1 MDFLD
6 ALILGILQGITEFLP
21 VSSSGHLVLGQKLLG
36 INVPGNAFEVILHI
50 GTLMSILV
58 VFWPDIH
65 RLLGGINDPH
75 ARRYIFNLLLG
86 TTPAIIVGLTLKD
99 QVALMFDNAHS
110 VALAL
115 IITGIILIF
124 SKWFLNKKSDLTLVR
139 GFCIGMAQA
148 LAIIPGISRSGAT
161 ICTGLMMG
169 LSSEEA
175 ARFSFLLA
183 IPAIA
188 GAGLITAIDIDKISI
203 GMDVMA
209 VGLLSSFLV
218 GLVALKWLLN
228 LLKTGKFYWFGVYCL
243 LLGIIVAWI

>member
-1 MDFLD
+1 M
-6 ALILGILQGITEFLP
+6 
-21 VSSSGHLVLGQKLLG
+21 LGQKLLG

-75 ARRYIFNLLLG
+75 VRRYIFNLVLG
-86 TTPAIIVGLTLKD
+86 TTPAIIVGLSLKD

-115 IITGIILIF
+115 IITGIILVF
-124 SKWFLNKKSDLTLVR
+124 SKWFLNKKSDLTLVK
-139 GFCIGMAQA
+139 GFCIGLAQA

-161 ICTGLMMG
+161 ICAGLMMG

-183 IPAIA
+183 IPAIT
-188 GAGLITAIDIDKISI
+188 GAGLLTAIDIDKISI
-203 GMDVMA
+203 GIDVMA

-228 LLKTGKFYWFGVYCL
+228 LLKTGKFHWFGVYCL
-243 LLGIIVAWI
+243 LLGIIAAWI

>member
-21 VSSSGHLVLGQKLLG
+21 VSSSGHLVIGQKLLG

-65 RLLGGINDPH
+65 RLLGDIKDYNT
-75 ARRYIFNLLLG
+75 RIYIFTLLLG
-86 TTPAIIVGLTLKD
+86 TTPAIIVGLLSKD
-99 QVALMFDNAHS
+99 QIASMFDNTHT

-115 IITGIILIF
+115 IVTGIILIS
-124 SKWFLNKKSDLTLVR
+124 SKWFLNKKSDLTLIK
-139 GFCIGMAQA
+139 GFNIGLAQA
-148 LAIIPGISRSGAT
+148 LAIIPGISRSGVT

-169 LSSEEA
+169 LSTKEA

-183 IPAIA
+183 IPAIS
-188 GAGLITAIDIDKISI
+188 GAGILTAMDIDKISL
-203 GMDVMA
+203 GMDVIF
-209 VGLLSSFLV
+209 VGFLSSFLV
-218 GLVALKWLLN
+218 GLAALKWLLN
-228 LLKTGKFYWFGVYCL
+228 LLKTGKFHWFGVYCL
-243 LLGIIVAWI
+243 LLGIIAAWI

>member
-36 INVPGNAFEVILHI
+36 INIPGNAFEVILHI

-65 RLLGGINDPH
+65 RLLNEMKDAH
-75 ARRYIFNLLLG
+75 VRTYIFTLVLG
-86 TTPAIIVGLTLKD
+86 TTPAIIVGLSLKG
-99 QVALMFDNAHS
+99 QFALMFDNVHS

-115 IITGIILIF
+115 IVTGIILIF
-124 SKWFLNKKSDLTLVR
+124 SKWFLNKKSDLTLVK
-139 GFCIGMAQA
+139 GFGIGLAQA

-169 LSSEEA
+169 LSTEEA

-188 GAGLITAIDIDKISI
+188 GAGLLTAIDIDKISL

-218 GLVALKWLLN
+218 GWVALKWLLN
-228 LLKTGKFYWFGVYCL
+228 LLKTGKFHWFGVYCL
-243 LLGIIVAWI
+243 LLGIIAAWI

>member
-1 MDFLD
+1 MDLLD

-58 VFWPDIH
+58 LFWPDIH
-65 RLLGGINDPH
+65 RLLDGINDPH
-75 ARRYIFNLLLG
+75 VRRYIFNLVLG
-86 TTPAIIVGLTLKD
+86 TIPAIIVGLSLKD
-99 QVALMFDNAHS
+99 QVISMFDNAYS

-124 SKWFLNKKSDLTLVR
+124 SKWFLNKKSDLTLVK
-139 GFCIGMAQA
+139 GFCIGLAQA

-161 ICTGLMMG
+161 ICAGLMMG

-183 IPAIA
+183 IPAMA
-188 GAGLITAIDIDKISI
+188 GAGLLTAIDIDKISI

-228 LLKTGKFYWFGVYCL
+228 LLKTGNFYWFGVYCL
-243 LLGIIVAWI
+243 LLGLIAASI

>member
-1 MDFLD
+1 MDILD

-65 RLLGGINDPH
+65 RLLSGINDPH
-75 ARRYIFNLLLG
+75 VRRYIFKLVLG
-86 TTPAIIVGLTLKD
+86 TTPAIIVGLSLKD

-124 SKWFLNKKSDLTLVR
+124 SKWFLNKKSDLTLVK
-139 GFCIGMAQA
+139 GFCIGLAQA

-161 ICTGLMMG
+161 ICAGLMMG

-188 GAGLITAIDIDKISI
+188 GAGFLTAIDIDEISI
-203 GMDVMA
+203 GMNVMA

-243 LLGIIVAWI
+243 LLGIIAAWI

>member
-36 INVPGNAFEVILHI
+36 INIPGNAFEVILHI

-65 RLLGGINDPH
+65 RLLGDIKDYNT
-75 ARRYIFNLLLG
+75 RIYIFTLLLG
-86 TTPAIIVGLTLKD
+86 TTPAIIVGLLSKD
-99 QVALMFDNAHS
+99 QIASMFDNTYT

-115 IITGIILIF
+115 IVTGIILIS
-124 SKWFLNKKSDLTLVR
+124 SKWFLNKKSDLTLIK
-139 GFCIGMAQA
+139 GFNIGLAQA
-148 LAIIPGISRSGAT
+148 LAIIPGISRSGVT

-169 LSSEEA
+169 LSTKEA

-183 IPAIA
+183 IPAIS
-188 GAGLITAIDIDKISI
+188 GAGILTAMDIDKISL
-203 GMDVMA
+203 GMDVIF
-209 VGLLSSFLV
+209 VGFLSSFLV
-218 GLVALKWLLN
+218 GWAALKWLLN
-228 LLKTGKFYWFGVYCL
+228 LLRTGKFHWFGVYCL
-243 LLGIIVAWI
+243 LLGIIAACI

>member
-21 VSSSGHLVLGQKLLG
+21 VSSSGHLVIGQKLLG

-65 RLLGGINDPH
+65 RLLGDIKDYNT
-75 ARRYIFNLLLG
+75 RIYIFTLLLG
-86 TTPAIIVGLTLKD
+86 TTPAIIVGLLSKD
-99 QVALMFDNAHS
+99 QIASMFDNTHT

-115 IITGIILIF
+115 IVTGIILIS
-124 SKWFLNKKSDLTLVR
+124 SKWFLNKKSDLTLIK
-139 GFCIGMAQA
+139 GFNIGLAQA
-148 LAIIPGISRSGAT
+148 LAIIPGISRSGVT

-169 LSSEEA
+169 LSTKEA

-183 IPAIA
+183 LPAIS
-188 GAGLITAIDIDKISI
+188 GAGILTAMDIDKISL
-203 GMDVMA
+203 GMDVIF
-209 VGLLSSFLV
+209 VGFLSSFLV
-218 GLVALKWLLN
+218 GWAALKWLLN
-228 LLKTGKFYWFGVYCL
+228 LLKTGKFHWFGVYCL
-243 LLGIIVAWI
+243 LLGIIAAWI

>member
-65 RLLGGINDPH
+65 RLFSEIKDAH
-75 ARRYIFNLLLG
+75 VRKYIFTLVLG
-86 TTPAIIVGLTLKD
+86 TIPAIIVGLSLKG
-99 QVALMFDNAHS
+99 QIALMFDNAHS

-115 IITGIILIF
+115 IVTGIILIF
-124 SKWFLNKKSDLTLVR
+124 SKWFSNKKSNLTLVK
-139 GFCIGMAQA
+139 GFVIGLAQA

-169 LSSEEA
+169 LSAEEA

-188 GAGLITAIDIDKISI
+188 GAGILTAMDIDKISL
-203 GMDVMA
+203 GMDVIA

-218 GLVALKWLLN
+218 GWAALKWLLN
-228 LLKTGKFYWFGVYCL
+228 LLKTGKFHWFGVYCL

>member
-21 VSSSGHLVLGQKLLG
+21 VSSSGHLVIGQKLLG

-65 RLLGGINDPH
+65 RLLGDIKDYNT
-75 ARRYIFNLLLG
+75 RIYIFTLLLG
-86 TTPAIIVGLTLKD
+86 TTPAIIVGLLSKD
-99 QVALMFDNAHS
+99 QIALMFDNTHT

-115 IITGIILIF
+115 IVTGIILIS
-124 SKWFLNKKSDLTLVR
+124 SKWFLNKKSDLTLIK
-139 GFCIGMAQA
+139 GFNIGVAQA
-148 LAIIPGISRSGAT
+148 LAIIPGISRSGVT
-161 ICTGLMMG
+161 ICTGLAMG
-169 LSSEEA
+169 LSTKEA

-183 IPAIA
+183 IPTIA
-188 GAGLITAIDIDKISI
+188 GAGILMAMDIEKISL
-203 GMDVMA
+203 GMDVMV

-218 GLVALKWLLN
+218 GWAALKWLLN
-228 LLKTGKFYWFGVYCL
+228 LLKTGKFHWFGVYCL
-243 LLGIIVAWI
+243 LLGIIAAWI

>member
-21 VSSSGHLVLGQKLLG
+21 VSSSGHLVIGQKLLG

-65 RLLGGINDPH
+65 RLLGDIKDYNT
-75 ARRYIFNLLLG
+75 RIYIFTLLLG
-86 TTPAIIVGLTLKD
+86 TTPAIIVGLLSKD
-99 QVALMFDNAHS
+99 QISSMFDNTHT

-115 IITGIILIF
+115 IVTGIILIS
-124 SKWFLNKKSDLTLVR
+124 SKWFLNKKSDLTLIK
-139 GFCIGMAQA
+139 GFNIGLAQA
-148 LAIIPGISRSGAT
+148 LAIIPGISRSGVT

-169 LSSEEA
+169 LSTKEA

-183 IPAIA
+183 IPAIS
-188 GAGLITAIDIDKISI
+188 GAGILTAMDIDKISL
-203 GMDVMA
+203 GMDVIF
-209 VGLLSSFLV
+209 VGFLSSFLV
-218 GLVALKWLLN
+218 GWAALKWLLN
-228 LLKTGKFYWFGVYCL
+228 LLKTGKFHWFGVYCL
-243 LLGIIVAWI
+243 LLGIIAAWI

>member
-1 MDFLD
+1 
-6 ALILGILQGITEFLP
+6 
-21 VSSSGHLVLGQKLLG
+21 
-36 INVPGNAFEVILHI
+36 
-50 GTLMSILV
+50 
-58 VFWPDIH
+58 
-65 RLLGGINDPH
+65 
-75 ARRYIFNLLLG
+75 LG
-86 TTPAIIVGLTLKD
+86 TTPAIIVGLSLKG

-115 IITGIILIF
+115 IVTGIILII
-124 SKWFLNKKSDLTLVR
+124 SKWFLNKKSDLTLVK
-139 GFCIGMAQA
+139 GFGIGLAQA

-169 LSSEEA
+169 LSAEEA

-188 GAGLITAIDIDKISI
+188 GAGILTAMDIDKISL

-218 GLVALKWLLN
+218 GWAALKWLLN
-228 LLKTGKFYWFGVYCL
+228 LLKTGKFHWFGVYCL
-243 LLGIIVAWI
+243 LLGIIAAWI

>member
-6 ALILGILQGITEFLP
+6 ALMLGILQGITEFLP
-21 VSSSGHLVLGQKLLG
+21 ISSSGHLVLGQKLLG

-65 RLLGGINDPH
+65 RLLNEIKDSQV
-75 ARRYIFNLLLG
+75 RTYIFTLVLG
-86 TTPAIIVGLTLKD
+86 TIPAIIVGLSLKG
-99 QVALMFDNAHS
+99 QFALMFDNAHS

-115 IITGIILIF
+115 IVTGIILII
-124 SKWFLNKKSDLTLVR
+124 SKWFFNKKSDMTLVK
-139 GFCIGMAQA
+139 GFGIGLAQA

-188 GAGLITAIDIDKISI
+188 GAGLLTAIDIDKISLS
-203 GMDVMA
+203 MDVIA

-218 GLVALKWLLN
+218 GWVALKWLLN
-228 LLKTGKFYWFGVYCL
+228 LLKTGKFHWFGVYCL
-243 LLGIIVAWI
+243 LIGIIAVWI

>member
-36 INVPGNAFEVILHI
+36 INIPGNAFEVILHI

-65 RLLGGINDPH
+65 SLLNDIKDYQT
-75 ARRYIFNLLLG
+75 RTYIFTLLLG
-86 TTPAIIVGLTLKD
+86 TMPAIIVGLSLKD
-99 QVALMFDNAHS
+99 QIALMFDNAHS

-115 IITGIILIF
+115 IVTGIILIS
-124 SKWFLNKKSDLTLVR
+124 SKWFLNKKSDLTLIK
-139 GFCIGMAQA
+139 GFNIGLAQA
-148 LAIIPGISRSGAT
+148 LAIIPGISRSGVT

-169 LSSEEA
+169 LSTKEA

-183 IPAIA
+183 IPAIS
-188 GAGLITAIDIDKISI
+188 GAGILTAMDIDKISL
-203 GMDVMA
+203 GMDVIF
-209 VGLLSSFLV
+209 VGFLSSFLV
-218 GLVALKWLLN
+218 GWAALKWLLN
-228 LLKTGKFYWFGVYCL
+228 LLKTGKFHWFGVYCL
-243 LLGIIVAWI
+243 LLGIIAAWI

>member
-21 VSSSGHLVLGQKLLG
+21 VSSSGHLVIGQKLLG

-65 RLLGGINDPH
+65 RLLGDIKDYNT
-75 ARRYIFNLLLG
+75 RTYIFTLLLG
-86 TTPAIIVGLTLKD
+86 TTPAIIVGLSLKD

-115 IITGIILIF
+115 IITGIILVF
-124 SKWFLNKKSDLTLVR
+124 SKWFLNKKSDLTLVK
-139 GFCIGMAQA
+139 GFCIGLTQA

-161 ICTGLMMG
+161 ICAGLMMG

-188 GAGLITAIDIDKISI
+188 GAGLLTAIDIDKISI

-243 LLGIIVAWI
+243 LLGIIAAWT

>member
-6 ALILGILQGITEFLP
+6 ALILGILQGMTEFLP

-65 RLLGGINDPH
+65 RLLNENKDAH
-75 ARRYIFNLLLG
+75 VRTYIFTLVLG
-86 TTPAIIVGLTLKD
+86 TTPAIIVGLSLKG
-99 QVALMFDNAHS
+99 QFALMFDNAHS

-115 IITGIILIF
+115 IVTGIILIF
-124 SKWFLNKKSDLTLVR
+124 SKWFLNKKSDLTLVK
-139 GFCIGMAQA
+139 GFGIGLAQA

-169 LSSEEA
+169 LSAEEA
-175 ARFSFLLA
+175 ARFSFMLA
-183 IPAIA
+183 IPAIV
-188 GAGLITAIDIDKISI
+188 GAGLLTAIDIDKISL

-218 GLVALKWLLN
+218 GWVALKWLLN
-228 LLKTGKFYWFGVYCL
+228 LLKTGKFHWFGVYCL
-243 LLGIIVAWI
+243 LLGIIAAWI

>member
-21 VSSSGHLVLGQKLLG
+21 VSSSGHLVIGQKLLG

-65 RLLGGINDPH
+65 RLLGDIKDYNT
-75 ARRYIFNLLLG
+75 RIYIFTLLLG
-86 TTPAIIVGLTLKD
+86 TTPAIIVGLLSKD
-99 QVALMFDNAHS
+99 QIASMFDNTHT

-115 IITGIILIF
+115 IVTGIILIS
-124 SKWFLNKKSDLTLVR
+124 SKWFLNKKSDLTLIK
-139 GFCIGMAQA
+139 GFNIGLAQA
-148 LAIIPGISRSGAT
+148 LAIIPGISRSGVT

-169 LSSEEA
+169 LSTKEA

-183 IPAIA
+183 IPAIS
-188 GAGLITAIDIDKISI
+188 GAGILTAMDIDKISL
-203 GMDVMA
+203 GMDVIF
-209 VGLLSSFLV
+209 VGFLSSFLV
-218 GLVALKWLLN
+218 GWAALKWLLN
-228 LLKTGKFYWFGVYCL
+228 LLKTGKFHWFGVYCL
-243 LLGIIVAWI
+243 LLGIIAAWI

>member
-21 VSSSGHLVLGQKLLG
+21 VSSSGHLVIGQKLLG

-65 RLLGGINDPH
+65 RLLGGIKDYNT
-75 ARRYIFNLLLG
+75 RIYIFTLLLG
-86 TTPAIIVGLTLKD
+86 TTPAIIVGLLSKD
-99 QVALMFDNAHS
+99 QIASMFDNTHT

-115 IITGIILIF
+115 IVTGIILIS
-124 SKWFLNKKSDLTLVR
+124 SKWFLNKKSDLTLIK
-139 GFCIGMAQA
+139 GFNIGLAQA

-169 LSSEEA
+169 LSAEEA

-188 GAGLITAIDIDKISI
+188 GAGILTAMDIDKISL
-203 GMDVMA
+203 GMDVMV

-218 GLVALKWLLN
+218 GWGALNWLLN
-228 LLKTGKFYWFGVYCL
+228 LLKKGKFHWFGVYCL
-243 LLGIIVAWI
+243 LLGIIAACI

>member
-58 VFWPDIH
+58 VFWPDIQ
-65 RLLGGINDPH
+65 RLLSDIKDYH
-75 ARRYIFNLLLG
+75 TRTYIFTLLLG
-86 TTPAIIVGLTLKD
+86 TIPAIIVGLSLKD
-99 QVALMFDNAHS
+99 QIALMFDNAHS
-110 VALAL
+110 VALGL
-115 IITGIILIF
+115 IVTGIILIS
-124 SKWFLNKKSDLTLVR
+124 SKWFLNKKLDLTLVK
-139 GFCIGMAQA
+139 GFSIGLAQA

-169 LSSEEA
+169 LSAEEA

-188 GAGLITAIDIDKISI
+188 GAGILTAMDIDKISL

-218 GLVALKWLLN
+218 GWAALKWLLN
-228 LLKTGKFYWFGVYCL
+228 LLKTGKFHWFGVYCL
-243 LLGIIVAWI
+243 LLGIIAAWI

>member
-21 VSSSGHLVLGQKLLG
+21 VSSSGHLVIGQKLLG

-65 RLLGGINDPH
+65 RLLGDIKDYNT
-75 ARRYIFNLLLG
+75 RIYIFTLLLG
-86 TTPAIIVGLTLKD
+86 TTPAIIVGLLSKD
-99 QVALMFDNAHS
+99 QIASMFDNTHA

-115 IITGIILIF
+115 IVTGIILIS
-124 SKWFLNKKSDLTLVR
+124 SKWFLNKNSDLTLVK
-139 GFCIGMAQA
+139 GFSIGLAQA

-175 ARFSFLLA
+175 AYVTGETLRLN
-183 IPAIA
+183 IPI
-188 GAGLITAIDIDKISI
+188 IVNSQSYYENVDDIDII
-203 GMDVMA
+203 GVD
-209 VGLLSSFLV
+209 
-218 GLVALKWLLN
+218 LLN
-228 LLKTGKFYWFGVYCL
+228 DSNNSSRVTFKEGNHLHNVR
-243 LLGIIVAWI
+243 

>member
-1 MDFLD
+1 VDFLD

-65 RLLGGINDPH
+65 RLLNEIKDVH
-75 ARRYIFNLLLG
+75 VRTYIFTLVLG
-86 TTPAIIVGLTLKD
+86 TTPAIIVGLSLKG
-99 QVALMFDNAHS
+99 QFALMFDNVHS

-115 IITGIILIF
+115 IVTGIILIF
-124 SKWFLNKKSDLTLVR
+124 SKWFLNKKSDLTLVK
-139 GFCIGMAQA
+139 GFGIGLAQA

-169 LSSEEA
+169 LSTEEA

-188 GAGLITAIDIDKISI
+188 GAGLLTAIDIDKISL

-218 GLVALKWLLN
+218 GWVALKWLLN
-228 LLKTGKFYWFGVYCL
+228 LLKTGKFHWFGVYCL
-243 LLGIIVAWI
+243 LLGIIAAWI

>member
-21 VSSSGHLVLGQKLLG
+21 VSSSGHLVIGQKLLG

-65 RLLGGINDPH
+65 RLLGDITDYNT
-75 ARRYIFNLLLG
+75 RIYIFTLLLG
-86 TTPAIIVGLTLKD
+86 TTPAIIVGLLSKD
-99 QVALMFDNAHS
+99 QIASMFDNTYT

-115 IITGIILIF
+115 IVTGIILIS
-124 SKWFLNKKSDLTLVR
+124 SKWFLNKKSDLTLIK
-139 GFCIGMAQA
+139 GFNIGLAQA
-148 LAIIPGISRSGAT
+148 LAIIPGISRSGVT

-169 LSSEEA
+169 LSTKEA

-183 IPAIA
+183 IPAIS
-188 GAGLITAIDIDKISI
+188 GAGILTAMDIDKISL
-203 GMDVMA
+203 GMDVIF
-209 VGLLSSFLV
+209 VGFLSSFLV
-218 GLVALKWLLN
+218 GWAALKWLLN
-228 LLKTGKFYWFGVYCL
+228 LLKTGKFHWFGVYCL
-243 LLGIIVAWI
+243 LLGIIAAWI

>member
-65 RLLGGINDPH
+65 RLLSAIKDYH
-75 ARRYIFNLLLG
+75 TRTYIFTLVLG
-86 TTPAIIVGLTLKD
+86 TAPAIIVGLSLKD
-99 QVALMFDNAHS
+99 QIALMFDNAHS

-115 IITGIILIF
+115 IVTGIVLIS
-124 SKWFLNKKSDLTLVR
+124 SKWFLNKKSDLTLVK
-139 GFCIGMAQA
+139 GFIVGLAQA

-169 LSSEEA
+169 LSAEEA

-188 GAGLITAIDIDKISI
+188 GAGILTAMDIEKTSL
-203 GMDVMA
+203 GMDVMV

-218 GLVALKWLLN
+218 GWAALKWLLN
-228 LLKTGKFYWFGVYCL
+228 LLKTGKFHWFGVYCL
-243 LLGIIVAWI
+243 LLGIIAAWI

>member
-1 MDFLD
+1 M
-6 ALILGILQGITEFLP
+6 
-21 VSSSGHLVLGQKLLG
+21 LGQKLLG

-65 RLLGGINDPH
+65 RLLNEIKDAH
-75 ARRYIFNLLLG
+75 VRTYIFTLVLG
-86 TTPAIIVGLTLKD
+86 TTPAIIVGLSLKG
-99 QVALMFDNAHS
+99 QFALMFDNAHS

-115 IITGIILIF
+115 IVTGIILIF
-124 SKWFLNKKSDLTLVR
+124 SKWFLNKKSDLTLVK
-139 GFCIGMAQA
+139 GFGIGLAQA

-169 LSSEEA
+169 LSTEEA

-188 GAGLITAIDIDKISI
+188 GAGLLTATDIDKISL

-218 GLVALKWLLN
+218 GWVALKWLLN
-228 LLKTGKFYWFGVYCL
+228 LLKTGKFHWFGVYCL
-243 LLGIIVAWI
+243 LLGIIAAWI

>member
-36 INVPGNAFEVILHI
+36 INVSGNAFEVILHI

-58 VFWPDIH
+58 VFWRDIH

-75 ARRYIFNLLLG
+75 VRRYIFNLVLG
-86 TTPAIIVGLTLKD
+86 TTPAIIVGLSLKD

-124 SKWFLNKKSDLTLVR
+124 SKWFLNKKLDLTLVK
-139 GFCIGMAQA
+139 GFCIGLAQA

-161 ICTGLMMG
+161 ICAGLMMG

-188 GAGLITAIDIDKISI
+188 GAGLLTAIDIDKISI

-243 LLGIIVAWI
+243 LLGIIAAWI

>member
-21 VSSSGHLVLGQKLLG
+21 VSSSGHLVLGQKLLN
-36 INVPGNAFEVILHI
+36 INVPGNAFEVFLHI

-65 RLLGGINDPH
+65 RLLNDVKDYQT
-75 ARRYIFNLLLG
+75 RTYIFTLLLG
-86 TTPAIIVGLTLKD
+86 TMPAIIVGLSLKD
-99 QVALMFDNAHS
+99 QIALMFDNVHS

-115 IITGIILIF
+115 IVTGIILIS
-124 SKWFLNKKSDLTLVR
+124 SKWFLNKKSDLTLVK
-139 GFCIGMAQA
+139 GFNIGLAQA

-169 LSSEEA
+169 LSAEEA

-188 GAGLITAIDIDKISI
+188 GAGILTAMDIDKISL

-218 GLVALKWLLN
+218 GWAALKWLLN
-228 LLKTGKFYWFGVYCL
+228 LLKTGKFHWFGVYCL
-243 LLGIIVAWI
+243 LLGIIAAWI

>member
-36 INVPGNAFEVILHI
+36 INIPGNAFEVILHI

-65 RLLGGINDPH
+65 SLLNDIKDYQT
-75 ARRYIFNLLLG
+75 RTYIFTLLLG
-86 TTPAIIVGLTLKD
+86 TMPAIIVGLSLKD
-99 QVALMFDNAHS
+99 QIALMFDNVHF

-115 IITGIILIF
+115 IVTGIILIS
-124 SKWFLNKKSDLTLVR
+124 SKWFLNKKSDLTLVK
-139 GFCIGMAQA
+139 GFNIGLAQA

-169 LSSEEA
+169 LSAEEA

-188 GAGLITAIDIDKISI
+188 GAGILTAMDIDKISL
-203 GMDVMA
+203 GMDVMT

-218 GLVALKWLLN
+218 GWGSLKWLLN
-228 LLKTGKFYWFGVYCL
+228 LLKKGKFHWFGVYCL
-243 LLGIIVAWI
+243 LLGIIAACI